1 MRTHPD
7 GVDTEDRNRRA
18 LPNRSTSSLHR
29 LLLVIV
35 GLAALVI
42 AAGAGSGLVG
52 AQAGVGIDPG
62 EIAGLPPLAGGES
75 VSVAMQVRNP
85 GTEGASYEM
94 IAQPLAGEVELQPDP
109 TWFTFEP
116 QTFDLDGGEAVEVQM
131 TIAPPDGT
139 DAGDY
144 LALATAQLVLPEA
157 EGSGAQVGAA
167 VATKVYFTM
176 SPPES
181 SDGGVPVWAI
191 GAAAGVVVLGVIV
204 FAVKRSGVS
213 ISINRKT

>member
-1 MRTHPD
+1 M
-7 GVDTEDRNRRA
+7 NRQA
-18 LPNRSTSSLHR
+18 PPARSTSSLHR
-29 LLLVIV
+29 LLLVVV
-35 GLAALVI
+35 GLLALVI
-42 AAGAGSGLVG
+42 AAGAGSSLVG

-62 EIAGLPPLAGGES
+62 EIAGLPPLADGES

-85 GTEGASYEM
+85 GTDGASYEM
-94 IAQPLAGEVELQPDP
+94 IAQPLAGEAELQPDP

-116 QTFDLDGGEAVEVQM
+116 QAFDLEGGAAVEVQM
-131 TIAPPDGT
+131 TIAPPEGT

-176 SPPES
+176 SPAET

-191 GAAAGVVVLGVIV
+191 GAAAGVVLLGVIV